1 MKIGKKEYAQIVVT
15 NKQGEVLEVIS
26 DEKIIEQD
34 GYKVRLDESA

>member
-15 NKQGEVLEVIS
+15 NKQGEVLAVIS

>member
-15 NKQGEVLEVIS
+15 NKQGEVLSVIS